1 MLRQAKLRDKPKEN
15 VNELTKTLYEAS
27 VSTDFACPHCAAAR
41 AGASHLEA
49 ELMVSRLA
57 LEAVLHHAGLT
68 EAKLAA
74 LASEQDGLRERL
86 VQAEF
91 QCAQLRADASEQ
103 KVEMNPTT
111 PMTPMTPM
119 TSISHAAS
127 DLRACEI
134 RIGLQQLLQG
144 LLKQE

>member
-1 MLRQAKLRDKPKEN
+1 M
-15 VNELTKTLYEAS
+15 NELTKTLYEAS
-27 VSTDFACPHCAAAR
+27 DSTDFACPHCAAAR

-74 LASEQDGLRERL
+74 LASVQDGLRERL

-103 KVEMNPTT
+103 KVGMNPTT
-111 PMTPMTPM
+111 PMTPVTTMTPMTPMTPMTSM